1 MIGGRCP
8 GFFGT
13 EAGGACRGVGGEPA
27 QRAPFTP
34 WGVVLASSVSAG
46 QRGRACFPW
55 RSGESALRGSHQ
67 GVCLTDGG
75 VTSHLQG
82 QAEERKTLRGCPS
95 AGCALFTRQRL
106 AEEETGLSG
115 WSHGHRRRHL
125 RPCGDKCQWARCREQ
140 LLQRGGEGPGDAAA
154 TGLQDELRPPMRL
167 LSPPSLRTSV
177 RHSRVPEQSFQGV
190 YEFRKYLEPALYKH

>member
-95 AGCALFTRQRL
+95 AGVHCLQDR
-106 AEEETGLSG
+106 G
-115 WSHGHRRRHL
+115 WQRRRQ
-125 RPCGDKCQWARCREQ
+125 G
-140 LLQRGGEGPGDAAA
+140 
-154 TGLQDELRPPMRL
+154 
-167 LSPPSLRTSV
+167 SLAGHTAIDVGTSGRVGTSV
-177 RHSRVPEQSFQGV
+177 SGHGAGNSCCSVVERV
-190 YEFRKYLEPALYKH
+190 LEMRPRRGCRMN